1 MNKNKLAELGI
12 FKDRQDGTLKNV
24 YKSIDSNE
32 IIEMTLVPNKENTD
46 VFCVPTHHFC
56 SLGCKMC
63 SSQEK

>member
-32 IIEMTLVPNKENTD
+32 IIEMTLVPNKENF
-46 VFCVPTHHFC
+46 VEQLKKIVLFHLWGLVSPY
-56 SLGCKMC
+56 
-63 SSQEK
+63 

>member
-32 IIEMTLVPNKENTD
+32 IIEMTLVPNKENTKIQMYS
-46 VFCVPTHHFC
+46 VFQRIIFAVWDARCVT
-56 SLGCKMC
+56 
-63 SSQEK
+63 

>member
-32 IIEMTLVPNKENTD
+32 IIEMTLVPKQRKYRCILCSNASFLQFGMQD
-46 VFCVPTHHFC
+46 VSPN
-56 SLGCKMC
+56 
-63 SSQEK
+63 Q